1 MAYDPTGAAPAA
13 IAVPPDKAVFTVDYE
28 EKRSRLTTFFRFIT
42 VIPHIIWLYLY
53 GIVAGFAVIFAWFA
67 IVFTAK
73 YPAGLY
79 SFVQGYERYYA
90 RVMAYAYLAT
100 DKFPPFTGSRD
111 EPYAANLD
119 IGPPLEKYSRAKTFF
134 RIILAIPFLIV
145 AYVFQIIY
153 QLVAIVCWFAIV
165 ITGKQP
171 KGLQDALLFGLS
183 YPTRLGTYLTLLTE
197 AWPTEFTD
205 EAVAEDL
212 GLAGAVPAAAAPTTV
227 PEPPAPTEPP
237 APPPPPAPP
246 AQ

>member
-1 MAYDPTGAAPAA
+1 MAYDPTGAAPAP

-42 VIPHIIWLYLY
+42 ALPHLIWLSLY
-53 GIVAGFAVIFAWFA
+53 GIVAGFAVLFAWFA

-79 SFVQGYERYYA
+79 SFVVGFNRYLA
-90 RVMAYAYLAT
+90 RVYAYTYLAT
-100 DKFPPFTGSRD
+100 DTFPPFTGARE

-119 IGPPLEKYSRAKTFF
+119 IGPALEKYSRAKTFF
-134 RIILAIPFLIV
+134 RGILIIPFYIV
-145 AYVFQIIY
+145 AYVFSIIY

-171 KGLQDALLFGLS
+171 KGLQDALLFGMS
-183 YPTRLGTYLTLLTE
+183 YPVRLNTYYMLLTE

-205 EAVAEDL
+205 DAVAEDL
-212 GLAGAVPAAAAPTTV
+212 GLAAAPAAVAPTTV

-237 APPPPPAPP
+237 APPPPAPP

>member
-1 MAYDPTGAAPAA
+1 MAYDPTGAAPAP

-42 VIPHIIWLYLY
+42 VIPHAIWLTLY
-53 GIVAGFAVIFAWFA
+53 AIVAYFAVIFAWFA

-79 SFVQGYERYYA
+79 NFNDGFLRYYA
-90 RVMAYAYLAT
+90 RVTAYMTLAT
-100 DKFPPFTGSRD
+100 DKFPPFTGSRS

-119 IGPPLEKYSRAKTFF
+119 IGPALEKYSRAKTFF
-134 RIILAIPFLIV
+134 RGILIIPFYIV
-145 AYVFQIIY
+145 AYVFSIIY
-153 QLVAIVCWFAIV
+153 QLVSIVCWFAIV

-183 YPTRLGTYLTLLTE
+183 YPVRLMTYYLLMTE

-205 EAVAEDL
+205 DAVAEDL
-212 GLAGAVPAAAAPTTV
+212 GLAAAAPAAAAPMAV

>member
-1 MAYDPTGAAPAA
+1 MAYDPTGAAML
-13 IAVPPDKAVFTVDYE
+13 PPDKAQFVVDQE

-42 VIPHIIWLYLY
+42 AIPHIIWLYLY

-79 SFVQGYERYYA
+79 SFVEGFARYYA
-90 RVMAYAYLAT
+90 RVIAYMYLAT

-134 RIILAIPFLIV
+134 RGIVLIPFVIV

-153 QLVAIVCWFAIV
+153 QLVAVVSWFAIV

-183 YPTRLGTYLTLLTE
+183 YPTRLVTYHSLLTE
-197 AWPTEFTD
+197 AWPTQFTD
-205 EAVAEDL
+205 EAVEADL
-212 GLAGAVPAAAAPTTV
+212 AMAGGVPATAEPVGV

-237 APPPPPAPP
+237 APPAPP
-246 AQ
+246 AV

>member
-1 MAYDPTGAAPAA
+1 MAYDPTGA
-13 IAVPPDKAVFTVDYE
+13 VTLPPDKARFVVDYE

-42 VIPHIIWLYLY
+42 AIPHIIWLMLY
-53 GIVAGFAVIFAWFA
+53 GIVASFAVLFAWFA

-73 YPAGLY
+73 FPAGLY
-79 SFVQGYERYYA
+79 SFTEGYLRYYA
-90 RVMAYAYLAT
+90 RVSAYMYLAT

-119 IGPPLEKYSRAKTFF
+119 IGPALEKYSRWKTFF
-134 RIILAIPFLIV
+134 RGILIIPFYIV
-145 AYVFQIIY
+145 AYVFTIIY

-183 YPTRLGTYLTLLTE
+183 YPVRLMTYYCLLTE

-205 EAVAEDL
+205 EAVDADL
-212 GLAGAVPAAAAPTTV
+212 AMAGGAPVAAAPVGV

-237 APPPPPAPP
+237 APPAPPAPP
-246 AQ
+246 SV